1 MKRGATKVVLL
12 FRDSEGFASSIF
24 DALRP
29 SPNSSLLHAPPEEE
43 SIELSLERYGIHEQ
57 KASAKIIH
65 YVDPQVSLLLME
77 NYEPPVLACA
87 VTEVLSQLTGEEPS
101 LMPTLIVPFVLA
113 LSMLKCERK
122 SSITKESRPSVYRIQ
137 VGPERDITQVLAIRT
152 EKAPPSLQ
160 IHHEPATC
168 LLQLVRVLKLP
179 TCVLIG
185 QRGRLLSDKAIGEEL
200 KILYEIGEL
209 LASATGL
216 CFSRERIVWQP
227 TNASDDSKEPW
238 RALYG

>member
-1 MKRGATKVVLL
+1 MTSQKILLLCFIPPPHSFLLDVLL
-12 FRDSEGFASSIF
+12 HHCDSCLAMY
-24 DALRP
+24 A
-29 SPNSSLLHAPPEEE
+29 
-43 SIELSLERYGIHEQ
+43 
-57 KASAKIIH
+57 AKQCIITSTLQFKSTRKPYLDFSFH
-65 YVDPQVSLLLME
+65 FSFYVYSQVSLLLME

-101 LMPTLIVPFVLA
+101 LTPTLIVPFVLA

-200 KILYEIGEL
+200 KVSM
-209 LASATGL
+209 SAL
-216 CFSRERIVWQP
+216 FWMMWS
-227 TNASDDSKEPW
+227 
-238 RALYG
+238 